1 MISSSPKMSRSA
13 LALLF
18 DLLSTPKLELS
29 AEQFNAREEY
39 RELLA
44 ARLLTPVSSTPTS
57 VCIDGRDHDI
67 LPNATGPGFGYFSAG
82 AGWVSVPM
90 EELQRYRADP
100 LRVLSVLRQWLEISD
115 RSAIAVLQHD
125 AIWDLGDT
133 WVGKRKLAVLF
144 LRRAHLPKSM
154 QQLQQALQVFPR
166 RKSAM
171 VLTDVPINTF
181 GRDLPG
187 EPLCTD
193 LMGLIPPSEEM
204 VGAIEKDLIADLLG
218 LGIPKRSNTGPVY
231 CSEDG
236 GELVVNGE
244 TYHFTGDIHRSIIRQ
259 LAAAAQRGE
268 PRLRTAAVLEDAES
282 KVKAIKQAFKG
293 SKENWEKVI
302 GYGKGFCWLV
312 VEE

>member
-1 MISSSPKMSRSA
+1 MISSSPKISRSA

-115 RSAIAVLQHD
+115 RSAIAVLHHD

-133 WVGKRKLAVLF
+133 WMGKRKLAVLF
-144 LRRAHLPKSM
+144 LRRAHIPKSM
-154 QQLQQALQVFPR
+154 QQLKQALQVFPR

-181 GRDLPG
+181 GPDLPG

-193 LMGLIPPSEEM
+193 LMGLIPPGDES
-204 VGAIEKDLIADLLG
+204 VGAIDKDLIADLLG
-218 LGIPKRSNTGPVY
+218 LGIPKRNHTGPVY

-259 LAAAAQRGE
+259 LTDAWLRGE
-268 PRLRTAAVLEDAES
+268 PRLRTTAVLVEAES
-282 KVKAIKQAFKG
+282 NAKALKQVFKG
-293 SKENWEKVI
+293 SKANWENVL
-302 GYGKGFCWLV
+302 GYGNGFCWLIV
-312 VEE
+312 DD

>member
-1 MISSSPKMSRSA
+1 MISPAPMISRSA

-29 AEQFNAREEY
+29 AEQFNAREEC

-44 ARLLTPVSSTPTS
+44 ARLLTPVSSTPTL
-57 VCIDGRDHDI
+57 VCIHGRDHDI

-90 EELQRYRADP
+90 EALQRYRADP

-181 GRDLPG
+181 GPDLPS

-193 LMGLIPPSEEM
+193 LMGLIPPGEEM
-204 VGAIEKDLIADLLG
+204 VGAIDKDLIADLLG
-218 LGIPKRSNTGPVY
+218 LGIPMRNQTGPVH
-231 CSEDG
+231 CLEDG

-259 LAAAAQRGE
+259 LTAAWLRGE
-268 PRLRTAAVLEDAES
+268 PRLRTAAVLVEAES
-282 KVKAIKQAFKG
+282 NAKALKQVFKG
-293 SKENWEKVI
+293 SKANWEKVL
-302 GYGKGFCWLV
+302 GYGKGFCWLIV
-312 VEE
+312 DD

>member
-1 MISSSPKMSRSA
+1 MMSPSLKISRIA

-18 DLLSTPKLELS
+18 DLLSTPKMELS

-44 ARLLTPVSSTPTS
+44 TRLLTPVSSTPTS
-57 VCIDGRDHDI
+57 ACIDGRDHDI
-67 LPNATGPGFGYFSAG
+67 LPNTTGPGFGYFSTG
-82 AGWVSVPM
+82 AGWMSVPM
-90 EELQRYRADP
+90 EALQRYRADP
-100 LRVLSVLRQWLEISD
+100 LRVFAVLRSWTDIPD
-115 RSAIAVLQHD
+115 RSSVAVLQHD
-125 AIWDLGDT
+125 AIWDLGDS

-144 LRRAHLPKSM
+144 LRRAHLPKSV
-154 QQLQQALQVFPR
+154 QQLQQTLKVFPR

-181 GRDLPG
+181 GPDLPG

-193 LMGLIPPSEEM
+193 LMGLIPPGEEM
-204 VGAIEKDLIADLLG
+204 VGAIDKDLIADLLG
-218 LGIPKRSNTGPVY
+218 LGIPKRYQTGPVY

-259 LAAAAQRGE
+259 LTDAWLRGE
-268 PRLRTAAVLEDAES
+268 PRLRTTAVLVEAES
-282 KVKAIKQAFKG
+282 NAKAISQAFNRCKTD
-293 SKENWEKVI
+293 WRKVVR
-302 GYGKGFCWLV
+302 YGNGFCWLIV
-312 VEE
+312 DE

>member
-1 MISSSPKMSRSA
+1 M
-13 LALLF
+13 
-18 DLLSTPKLELS
+18 ELS

-67 LPNATGPGFGYFSAG
+67 LPNATGPGFGYFSTG
-82 AGWVSVPM
+82 AGWVRVSA
-90 EELQRYRADP
+90 EALQRYRADP
-100 LRVLSVLRQWLEISD
+100 LRVFAVLRQWLEISD

-125 AIWDLGDT
+125 TIWDLGDT

-144 LRRAHLPKSM
+144 LRRAHRPQSTH
-154 QQLQQALQVFPR
+154 QLRQALQVFPR

-181 GRDLPG
+181 GPDLPG

-193 LMGLIPPSEEM
+193 LMGLIPPGEKM
-204 VGAIEKDLIADLLG
+204 VGAIDKDLIAKLLG
-218 LGIPKRSNTGPVY
+218 LGIPKRSQTGPVY

-259 LAAAAQRGE
+259 LTAAWLRGE

-302 GYGKGFCWLV
+302 GYGNGFCWLIV
-312 VEE
+312 DD

>member
-1 MISSSPKMSRSA
+1 MISTSPKISRSA

-18 DLLSTPKLELS
+18 DLLSTPKMELS
-29 AEQFNAREEY
+29 AEQFNAREKY

-57 VCIDGRDHDI
+57 VCIDGCDHDI

-90 EELQRYRADP
+90 DALQRYRADP
-100 LRVLSVLRQWLEISD
+100 LRVLAILRQWLEISD
-115 RSAIAVLQHD
+115 RSSIAVLQHD

-154 QQLQQALQVFPR
+154 QQLQQVLQVFPR

-181 GRDLPG
+181 GPDLPG
-187 EPLCTD
+187 EPFCTD
-193 LMGLIPPSEEM
+193 LMGLIPPGEEM
-204 VGAIEKDLIADLLG
+204 VGVIDMDLIADLLG
-218 LGIPKRSNTGPVY
+218 LGIPKRSQTGPVY

-259 LAAAAQRGE
+259 LTDAWLRGE
-268 PRLRTAAVLEDAES
+268 PRLRTTALLVEAES
-282 KVKAIKQAFKG
+282 NAKAISQAFNRCKTD
-293 SKENWEKVI
+293 WRKVV
-302 GYGKGFCWLV
+302 GYGDGFSWLI

>member
-1 MISSSPKMSRSA
+1 MISSSPKISRSA

-18 DLLSTPKLELS
+18 DLLSTPKMELS
-29 AEQFNAREEY
+29 AEQFIAREEY
-39 RELLA
+39 LELLA

-67 LPNATGPGFGYFSAG
+67 IPNATGPGFGYFSTG

-90 EELQRYRADP
+90 EALQRYRADP
-100 LRVLSVLRQWLEISD
+100 LRVLAVLRQWLEISD
-115 RSAIAVLQHD
+115 RSSIAVLQHD
-125 AIWDLGDT
+125 AVWDLGDT

-144 LRRAHLPKSM
+144 LRRAHLPKSA

-181 GRDLPG
+181 GPDLPG

-193 LMGLIPPSEEM
+193 LMGLIPPGEEI
-204 VGAIEKDLIADLLG
+204 VSAIDKDLIADLLG
-218 LGIPKRSNTGPVY
+218 LGIPKRHHTGPVY

-236 GELVVNGE
+236 GELVVNGF
-244 TYHFTGDIHRSIIRQ
+244 TYRFNGLIHRSIVRQ
-259 LAAAAQRGE
+259 LYEAWDGGE
-268 PRLRTAAVLEDAES
+268 PRVRKEVLLETAES
-282 KVKAIKQAFKG
+282 KSNTISQAFSGCKTDWRKAID
-293 SKENWEKVI
+293 
-302 GYGKGFCWLV
+302 YGDGCGWLI